1 MTERVSSRDDGREGL
16 HQWPFE
22 GFPRWFAPS
31 RPNHTRPVDT
41 VAFRVLVTWIGTALL
56 TSGIGAAHATDE
68 STPLDRLA
76 TVPAERAN
84 AVADAARDAARYAAD
99 VSREAS
105 QLAEVAAR
113 VVNSA
118 VSEAG
123 DLLRRETSRARAAAE
138 RTWQGVEESE
148 DERALTSAVPV
159 IPVRPSRPAP
169 RFRRAVQAEASFARG
184 DALLEA
190 RKYYE
195 ARDQFEKA
203 IALDPEHDRA
213 RAALAWSQ
221 YFLGNYRGA
230 IVTFK
235 AALRRQPTWEGLYDG
250 LGWSRLRV
258 GRYQLAIDAFR
269 SALQR
274 NPDYVDAWNGLG
286 STLFERGDY
295 EAALAPLEK
304 ALYGHRRLEG
314 PEPAEVTTL
323 RAKMAW
329 SLYYLERYREA
340 LAMFIRASLAAP
352 GSHHLHVGM
361 GWCYLSLGQK
371 ADARAAFQRA
381 IRTEPNDQIV
391 REGLRRASL

>member
-1 MTERVSSRDDGREGL
+1 MVAAWGVFT
-16 HQWPFE
+16 
-22 GFPRWFAPS
+22 RWYIPS
-31 RPNHTRPVDT
+31 VGP
-41 VAFRVLVTWIGTALL
+41 AIFRVLVLCTGTALV
-56 TSGIGAAHATDE
+56 TCGMGAALAADE
-68 STPLDRLA
+68 SAPLDRLA
-76 TVPAERAN
+76 TVPSERAN
-84 AVADAARDAARYAAD
+84 AVADAARDAARHAAD
-99 VSREAS
+99 ASREAS
-105 QLAEVAAR
+105 QVAEVVAR
-113 VVNSA
+113 IVNSA
-118 VSEAG
+118 VSETVEVI
-123 DLLRRETSRARAAAE
+123 RRETSRARAAAE
-138 RTWQGVEESE
+138 RTWQGLEEAE
-148 DERALTSAVPV
+148 DERTLTSAVPA

-169 RFRRAVQAEASFARG
+169 RFRRTAQAEATFAHG
-184 DALLEA
+184 NALLET

-195 ARDQFEKA
+195 ARDQFEEA

-258 GRYQLAIDAFR
+258 GRHQLAIDAFR
-269 SALQR
+269 SALDR

-295 EAALAPLEK
+295 EVALAPFEK
-304 ALYGHRRLEG
+304 ALYGYRRLAG

-323 RAKMAW
+323 RAKIAW

-352 GSHHLHVGM
+352 GSHQLQVGM
-361 GWCYLSLGQK
+361 GWCYLRLGQK
-371 ADARAAFQRA
+371 ADAQDAFQRA
-381 IRTEPNDQIV
+381 MRTEPNDEIV